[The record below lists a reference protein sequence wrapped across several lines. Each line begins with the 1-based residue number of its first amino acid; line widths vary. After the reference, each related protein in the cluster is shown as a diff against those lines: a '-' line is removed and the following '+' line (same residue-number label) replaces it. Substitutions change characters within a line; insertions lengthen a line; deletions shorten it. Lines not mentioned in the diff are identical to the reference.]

1 MAKFYHELTIG
12 ERFDIYNMRV
22 SWDRTAKK
30 HPQPPWCGH
39 TNAVDGL
46 LGCDDLVVLGRIKS
60 EEDCENCPFLRGD
73 TYYD

>member
-1 MAKFYHELTIG
+1 MVKFYHELTVG

-30 HPQPPWCGH
+30 YSQPPWCGH

-46 LGCDDLVVLGRIKS
+46 LGCHDLVVLGVIKS
-60 EEDCENCPFLRGD
+60 EADCENCPLHKGEKL
-73 TYYD
+73 